1 MVSRA
6 CVSTEKWLRKEWV
19 GTVPYLI
26 TQMTVSLSGS
36 PSATTHTGFSL
47 GQTCQAFSPA
57 VAKRRI
63 IYCYPAHFL
72 PYLPSYFF
80 PPFLGPL
87 VEWSHWVADGQMG
100 IDSVPLRR
108 KLIGRDR
115 KRIAVSLNGPDMM
128 GKSMQ
133 GLQVH
138 LHTVRGPRLMF
149 SLQGVI
155 RSFGSTLTSWSD
167 NPFWD

>member
-1 MVSRA
+1 MATERVSGHCAVLDHPNDGISLRE
-6 CVSTEKWLRKEWV
+6 SFRYHPYWLQL
-19 GTVPYLI
+19 GTD
-26 TQMTVSLSGS
+26 
-36 PSATTHTGFSL
+36 
-47 GQTCQAFSPA
+47 
-57 VAKRRI
+57 
-63 IYCYPAHFL
+63 
-72 PYLPSYFF
+72 LPSRLQSPNAELSIATPLTSSPTCLPIFS

-133 GLQVH
+133 GPPVH

-167 NPFWD
+167 NSAWD